1 MVDFESFTEEY
12 YYNVNAVKSQNELGA
27 TGNWSVIT
35 MKGKSP
41 QCRLTLSADD
51 DLHFIGYNFNKN
63 SKSNKKLE
71 ILISKNCLFYN
82 AMKKLFKKDG
92 KDLIIASDFEK
103 NTTITITETANGIL
117 FYFENEGGQTK
128 TVSIK
133 NRCEDIR
140 SFLDYKDVVENS
152 PENIPVNKKT
162 TKQRILSCCSE
173 MTNVAIKQLG
183 QSQPN
188 AKNEFLEL

>member
-1 MVDFESFTEEY
+1 MVDFESFSEDY

-27 TGNWSVIT
+27 TGNWTIIT

-41 QCRLTLSADD
+41 QYRLTLSADD

-63 SKSNKKLE
+63 SRGNKSFE

-82 AMKKLFKKDG
+82 ALKKLFEADDKALK
-92 KDLIIASDFEK
+92 IASDFEK
-103 NTTITITETANGIL
+103 NTALTITETVKGIL

-133 NRCEDIR
+133 NRCEI
-140 SFLDYKDVVENS
+140 
-152 PENIPVNKKT
+152 
-162 TKQRILSCCSE
+162 
-173 MTNVAIKQLG
+173 
-183 QSQPN
+183 
-188 AKNEFLEL
+188 